1 MKHRVLIPLD
11 GSEFSRQILTHVRK
25 FLSPATHELML
36 MQAAHAPIGATAHP
50 PRVSEIGVSMYE
62 TERDAILAQHPV
74 YASQELESTMANIK
88 RELETEALLLEADG
102 YTVSTLVRFGEPAQE
117 IVDTVE
123 DENIDLIAMTTHGL
137 SGLSRLIF
145 GSVAQKVVR
154 QAPVPV
160 MLVRP
165 TGQT

>member
-11 GSEFSRQILTHVRK
+11 GSEFSRQILTYVRK
-25 FLSPATHELML
+25 FLPPDTHELVL
-36 MQAAHAPIGATAHP
+36 IQAAHAPVGTVAHP
-50 PRVSEIGVSMYE
+50 PRVIEIGVTMYE

-74 YASQELESTMANIK
+74 YASQEIESLMANIK

-154 QAPVPV
+154 QASVPV

-165 TGQT
+165 TE